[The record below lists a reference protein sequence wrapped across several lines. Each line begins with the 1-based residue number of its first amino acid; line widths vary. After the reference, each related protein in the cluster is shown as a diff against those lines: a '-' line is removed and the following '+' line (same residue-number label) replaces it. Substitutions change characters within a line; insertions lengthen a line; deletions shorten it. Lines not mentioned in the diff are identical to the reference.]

1 MNDIYEEG
9 RDYTTAEK
17 YEKGWIISSNDAK
30 KLFMLKIVEM
40 AEDVVERWNALSEEI
55 IVDADKFTSMA
66 RINFGWMSAD
76 NLQKITKLNVI
87 YVFSEY
93 INTEFG
99 YFHNIDEIA
108 EFFGKTNVEFW
119 AGDIDFKKFD
129 TVDSYYYNMGEAS
142 QIITKILVDLQL

>member
-1 MNDIYEEG
+1 
-9 RDYTTAEK
+9 
-17 YEKGWIISSNDAK
+17 
-30 KLFMLKIVEM
+30 MLKIVEM

-55 IVDADKFTSMA
+55 IVDADKFISMV

-87 YVFSEY
+87 YVFAEY

-108 EFFGKTNVEFW
+108 KFFGKTNVEFW

-129 TVDSYYYNMGEAS
+129 TVESYYYNMAQAS
-142 QIITKILVDLQL
+142 QIITKILVELEL